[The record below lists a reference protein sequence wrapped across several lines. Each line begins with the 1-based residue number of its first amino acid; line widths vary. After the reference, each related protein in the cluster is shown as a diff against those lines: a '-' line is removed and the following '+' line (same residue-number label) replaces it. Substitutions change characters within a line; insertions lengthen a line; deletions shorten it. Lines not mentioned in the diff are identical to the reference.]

1 LDSRKELFEVLKSG
15 HFITVLNNKTVQMK
29 DVKEVVTTM
38 DIPHAESIDFNKRTL
53 LVEPSDQ
60 NFMLIFNNRDSS
72 TIVHFNK
79 VEKKATWS
87 VALPNTELTFFS
99 ILKNGYC
106 ILGRKDI
113 KPLLFQY
120 ENDRLMPIE
129 HDLPLNNTTQ
139 LTELPDGNMVALSN
153 EGQISLLDSKFEKQK
168 EVAIP
173 EFSPS
178 VNFKLFTSP
187 YKKIYATSYLDNHF
201 RFSAFNINDLKLDKA
216 VSFDLSGKKKC
227 IYDHIHWRVKFCY
240 PAYSS
245 LLSNRY
251 IVFIERENFCI
262 DPLFPDRLW
271 RKCETTSDQENYWLS
286 IFDLCSEQLL
296 IESELITSIPSAK
309 LNRFDA
315 PPGRIS
321 ELPRDYLFISA
332 LPDGRLIASHH
343 INKSRILD
351 DNLRNKYQEF
361 MIFDPL
367 KKECLREDALK
378 ALEKITIPPL
388 AKIMAD
394 YAGLFA
400 IKHKEYK
407 DIPIEYT
414 FKNDSCTIL

>member
-1 LDSRKELFEVLKSG
+1 
-15 HFITVLNNKTVQMK
+15 MK
-29 DVKEVVTTM
+29 DLKDVVSTM
-38 DIPHAESIDFNKRTL
+38 DIPQAESIDFNRQTL
-53 LVEPSDQ
+53 LVETSDQ
-60 NFMLIFNNRDSS
+60 KFMLIFNNRDSS

-79 VEKKATWS
+79 LEKKATWS

-120 ENDRLMPIE
+120 ENDCLMPIE
-129 HDLPLNNTTQ
+129 QDLLLNNITQ

-168 EVAIP
+168 EVIITD
-173 EFSPS
+173 FSPNL
-178 VNFKLFTSP
+178 NFKLYISP
-187 YKKIYATSYLDNHF
+187 YEKIYAVSYLDNHL
-201 RFSAFNINDLKLDKA
+201 RLSAFNINDFKLDKTL
-216 VSFDLSGKKKC
+216 SFDLSKKKKRMS
-227 IYDHIHWRVKFCY
+227 DHFDWWDKFRY
-240 PAYSS
+240 PAYVS

-251 IVFIERENFCI
+251 IVFVESEVFSI

-271 RKCETTSDQENYWLS
+271 RKCETTSEQTNYWLS
-286 IFDLCSEQLL
+286 LFDLHSEQLL

-315 PPGRIS
+315 PPGRKA
-321 ELPRDYLFISA
+321 ELPRDHLFISS

-343 INKSRILD
+343 ISKSRVLD
-351 DNLRNKYQEF
+351 EDLRNKYQEF

-378 ALEKITIPPL
+378 ALEKFTIPPL

-414 FKNDSCTIL
+414 FKKDSCTIL